1 MVLGLFG
8 GGKKAGRIRIEFPN
22 DFEVTSKVCVV
33 EDVQMPESTEIWIW
47 SLYYTKQLFNLGFC
61 EHSEGLRGMLVNW
74 AAENIE
80 DSLNGFPEGYKSID
94 PEIGLIGGPISKGE
108 KYTITVLAK
117 GENLPFI
124 NTGVPLK
131 GLQNRAAY
139 SVVAFAEFI
148 AKTRDASGL
157 PATILALNEYFE
169 REGNYTER
177 RTLVQGPLYALQSIM
192 GMSEG

>member
-61 EHSEGLRGMLVNW
+61 AHSEGLRDTLANW

-94 PEIGLIGGPISKGE
+94 PEIGLIGGPISNSE
-108 KYTITVLAK
+108 KYTINVLAK

-124 NTGVPLK
+124 NTGAP
-131 GLQNRAAY
+131 Q
-139 SVVAFAEFI
+139 
-148 AKTRDASGL
+148 
-157 PATILALNEYFE
+157 PAGRGCA
-169 REGNYTER
+169 
-177 RTLVQGPLYALQSIM
+177 QM
-192 GMSEG
+192 WM